1 MTGGNPGQVNSGPI
15 LAVLARSPASLDRV
29 VASLVVTGIF
39 ALAMIIAAGRAAVVL
54 PARARIPLHVGS
66 VERCVEVPKRA
77 GLVIWPAAGLAV
89 AGVLG
94 GVAASGLAAG
104 WVPGVRY
111 VLAPAA
117 TGVLLAF
124 EVGAL
129 LARERETSARSE

>member
-1 MTGGNPGQVNSGPI
+1 M
-15 LAVLARSPASLDRV
+15 

-54 PARARIPLHVGS
+54 PAGARIPLHLGS
-66 VERCVEVPKRA
+66 VERCFFLVPKRA
-77 GLVIWPAAGLAV
+77 GLVIWPAGGLTV

-94 GVAASGLAAG
+94 GIAASSLAAG

>member
-1 MTGGNPGQVNSGPI
+1 MTGGNPGRVTSRPI
-15 LAVLARSPASLDRV
+15 LAVLARSPASLGKV
-29 VASLVVTGIF
+29 MASLVVSGMF
-39 ALAMIIAAGRAAVVL
+39 ALAMIIAAARAAVVL
-54 PARARIPLHVGS
+54 PAGARIPLHLGS
-66 VERCVEVPKRA
+66 VERSLEVPKRA
-77 GLVIWPAAGLAV
+77 GLVIWPTAGLAV
-89 AGVLG
+89 AGVVG
-94 GVAASGLAAG
+94 GIAASSLAAG

>member
-1 MTGGNPGQVNSGPI
+1 MTGGNPGQVISG
-15 LAVLARSPASLDRV
+15 RSWPSWRDPRTSLGRV

-54 PARARIPLHVGS
+54 PAGARIPLHVGS
-66 VERCVEVPKRA
+66 VERSVEVPKRA

-89 AGVLG
+89 AAVLG
-94 GVAASGLAAG
+94 GIAASGLAAG

-111 VLAPAA
+111 VLAPAV

>member
-1 MTGGNPGQVNSGPI
+1 M
-15 LAVLARSPASLDRV
+15 
-29 VASLVVTGIF
+29 ASLVVTGIF
-39 ALAMIIAAGRAAVVL
+39 ALAMIIAAG
-54 PARARIPLHVGS
+54 
-66 VERCVEVPKRA
+66 
-77 GLVIWPAAGLAV
+77 LAV
-89 AGVLG
+89 AGVLA

>member
-1 MTGGNPGQVNSGPI
+1 VNSGPI

-94 GVAASGLAAG
+94 GIAASGLAAG

-129 LARERETSARSE
+129 LTRERETSARSE